1 MPGTASLLAGL
12 RAAGIPAVMSGAGPA
27 VLALTIAD
35 GRPGPADVAALGAEL
50 AGGWQVL
57 PLPVD
62 RQGATAVIEER

>member
-1 MPGTASLLAGL
+1 
-12 RAAGIPAVMSGAGPA
+12 MSGAGPA